1 MVPLSESNCDTQ
13 RQLASAAVG
22 GKTYS
27 YEYNSSGIRT
37 RKTNYDSSYTE
48 YYVVEGLP
56 VAEQRFKS
64 NGTKQYILRY
74 LYDEGNSPVGFGIYY
89 PTASSPYW
97 QYYYFGKNLQGDVIA
112 LYRSDYNSTSKT
124 NTPTLVATYT
134 YDPWGAPTGIYDA
147 NGSTISQ
154 TAYHVAAYNPF
165 RYRGYRY
172 DGDTRLY
179 YLQSRYYDPAIGR
192 FINADGYAST
202 GQGLIG
208 HNMFAYC
215 NNTPTVMEDFA
226 GKVPNYCIAVSDGAA
241 GAHSEDY
248 KPKPKLDMVKRRQY
262 YKICATYNIY
272 APAGAK
278 NVQIKSATVGTKSR
292 TKLEHFVDGIPRL
305 AGNLFL
311 TCIMAE
317 IPAGIPAKI
326 ATGITAGISIFSY
339 AFELDSD
346 PVPPSGTYKSINVV
360 LEYDLVD
367 PLTGVT
373 AHYEEERSYIVWAEH
388 NNTLYMD
395 HLSTTYFYIGG

>member
-1 MVPLSESNCDTQ
+1 M
-13 RQLASAAVG
+13 
-22 GKTYS
+22 
-27 YEYNSSGIRT
+27 
-37 RKTNYDSSYTE
+37 
-48 YYVVEGLP
+48 
-56 VAEQRFKS
+56 
-64 NGTKQYILRY
+64 
-74 LYDEGNSPVGFGIYY
+74 
-89 PTASSPYW
+89 
-97 QYYYFGKNLQGDVIA
+97 QGDVIA
-112 LYRSDYNSTSKT
+112 LYRSDYNSTSKSYS
-124 NTPTLVATYT
+124 PTLIATYT

-147 NGSTISQ
+147 NGNSLSQ
-154 TAYHVAAYNPF
+154 TSYTVAAYNPF

-215 NNTPTVMEDFA
+215 NNAPTVMEDFV

-241 GAHSEDY
+241 GAHSKNY
-248 KPKPKLDMVKRRQY
+248 KPKPKHDMVKRRQY
-262 YKICATYNIY
+262 YKICATYNIS

-278 NVQIKSATVGTKSR
+278 NVQIKSATVGMKYR
-292 TKLEHFVDGIPRL
+292 TKLEHFVDGIPQL
-305 AGNLFL
+305 ARNLL
-311 TCIMAE
+311 LSYIMTE
-317 IPAGIPAKI
+317 IPAEIPAKI
-326 ATGITAGISIFSY
+326 AAGITTGISISSY
-339 AFELDSD
+339 ALELDFDLS
-346 PVPPSGTYKSINVV
+346 PPSGIYKSINVV
-360 LEYDLVD
+360 LEYDLAD